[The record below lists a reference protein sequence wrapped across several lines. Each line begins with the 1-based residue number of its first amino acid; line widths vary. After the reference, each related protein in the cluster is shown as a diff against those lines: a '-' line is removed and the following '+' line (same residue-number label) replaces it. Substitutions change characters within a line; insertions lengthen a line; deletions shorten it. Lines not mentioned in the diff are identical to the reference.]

1 MRDDAQVV
9 VIGGGVVGCS
19 VLYHLANAGW
29 KDLLLLERRE
39 LTAGST
45 WHAAG
50 GMHTLN
56 GDPNV
61 AALQQYTIELYR
73 DIEELSGQDCG
84 IHLTGGLML
93 ADTPE
98 RLDWLRMAHARGRYL
113 GMDTE
118 IISVREAKD
127 LFPLMDESHFVGAL
141 YDAMEGHVDPSG
153 VTHAYAGAAR
163 AMGAQVERHCKV
175 DDMVQLPDGRW
186 RLFTTK
192 GEVVADHVVN
202 AGGLWA
208 REVGRM
214 VGLEIPIL
222 AMEHMYLITE
232 PMAEVKA
239 YVDANDGKELVGVM
253 DFGGELYL
261 RQEKDAMLMGTYEK
275 AGVPWSAQETPWDF
289 GPELLRPDLDR
300 IAPSLELG
308 FEHYPAFAE
317 AGIRDVVN
325 GPFTFAPDG
334 NPLVGPIPGMT
345 NYWVACGVMAG
356 LSQGGGV
363 GLALAAWMTDGDPGL
378 DVWAMDV
385 ARFGDWA
392 TMAYT
397 NAKVRENYSRRF
409 SIIFP
414 NEELPAGRPLQTTP
428 IHSRLTGANAV
439 WGAAYGLEH
448 SLWFQ
453 EPGDEP
459 LENVTYRRSNAFDLV
474 GEECHAVRERAGLLE
489 IANFAKYRV
498 GGPGAGEWLDRI
510 MTNRLPG
517 PGKLS
522 LTPMLNEQGK
532 LIGDFTVAGLEDG
545 SYRVFGS
552 GLAEN
557 YHMRWFVSH
566 LPDDGSVTVD
576 ALGPSLV
583 GLAVAGPASRDI
595 LQSLVT
601 DDLSNE
607 AFPFLSIRH
616 VDVGMTPALVGR
628 ISFTGEL
635 GYEIWVAPEYQL
647 RLFDDLMEAGEP
659 HGLRLFGARAID
671 SLRLEKSY
679 GSWATEYRNIYDP
692 YEAGLG
698 IFVKPRKG
706 EFIGREPAAA
716 AGETGPKRRLVTFVV
731 DADDADVSAD
741 EPIFHHDEPVGWVT
755 SGGFGHFTQKS
766 IALGYVPTELA
777 DEPDGFTIE
786 IMGKRRTAVI
796 QPEPLYDPHGLKM
809 RS

>member
-1 MRDDAQVV
+1 
-9 VIGGGVVGCS
+9 
-19 VLYHLANAGW
+19 
-29 KDLLLLERRE
+29 
-39 LTAGST
+39 
-45 WHAAG
+45 
-50 GMHTLN
+50 
-56 GDPNV
+56 
-61 AALQQYTIELYR
+61 
-73 DIEELSGQDCG
+73 
-84 IHLTGGLML
+84 
-93 ADTPE
+93 
-98 RLDWLRMAHARGRYL
+98 
-113 GMDTE
+113 
-118 IISVREAKD
+118 
-127 LFPLMDESHFVGAL
+127 
-141 YDAMEGHVDPSG
+141 
-153 VTHAYAGAAR
+153 
-163 AMGAQVERHCKV
+163 
-175 DDMVQLPDGRW
+175 
-186 RLFTTK
+186 
-192 GEVVADHVVN
+192 
-202 AGGLWA
+202 
-208 REVGRM
+208 
-214 VGLEIPIL
+214 
-222 AMEHMYLITE
+222 
-232 PMAEVKA
+232 
-239 YVDANDGKELVGVM
+239 
-253 DFGGELYL
+253 
-261 RQEKDAMLMGTYEK
+261 
-275 AGVPWSAQETPWDF
+275 
-289 GPELLRPDLDR
+289 
-300 IAPSLELG
+300 
-308 FEHYPAFAE
+308 
-317 AGIRDVVN
+317 
-325 GPFTFAPDG
+325 
-334 NPLVGPIPGMT
+334 
-345 NYWVACGVMAG
+345 
-356 LSQGGGV
+356 
-363 GLALAAWMTDGDPGL
+363 MTDGDPGL

-439 WGAAYGLEH
+439 WGADYGLEH

-498 GGPGAGEWLDRI
+498 GGPCAGEWLDRI

-692 YEAGLG
+692 YESGLG
-698 IFVKPRKG
+698 IFVKPGKG

-716 AGETGPKRRLVTFVV
+716 AGEAGPKRRLVTFVV